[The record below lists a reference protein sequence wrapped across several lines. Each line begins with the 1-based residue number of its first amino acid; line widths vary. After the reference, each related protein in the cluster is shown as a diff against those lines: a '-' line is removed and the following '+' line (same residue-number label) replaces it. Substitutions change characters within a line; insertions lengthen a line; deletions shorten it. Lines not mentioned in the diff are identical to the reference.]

1 MQDDE
6 RRRHPR
12 VRVDGRAAGRATIF
26 ADFRV
31 VSLSETA
38 AAVEMDLPL
47 ALGSHCD
54 LTLNL
59 RQGQVDVRGKVAGVE
74 PAGEQYRVTVEFVSV
89 DEADQPA
96 LQAFLARGRRDRA

>member
-12 VRVDGRAAGRATIF
+12 VRVDGRAAGRATLF

-31 VSLSETA
+31 VSLSETG
-38 AAVEMDLPL
+38 AAVEMDMPL
-47 ALGSHCD
+47 APGSPCD

-59 RQGQVDVRGKVAGVE
+59 QRGQVDVKARVTGVE
-74 PAGEQYRVTVEFVSV
+74 PAGSRYRVAVEFLSV
-89 DEADQPA
+89 EESDQPV
-96 LQAFLARGRRDRA
+96 LQAFLARERRAAR